1 MAKSDTFLDEFHRHV
16 FFFSEE
22 FSKNFIEILS
32 DFADKTKSIKFR
44 NMFYVFRKNG
54 GLVCCI
60 WRPVH
65 LHLDAKTGKQPAP
78 HTFGFRQVQNYI
90 TCEKL

>member
-1 MAKSDTFLDEFHRHV
+1 MNSIVMSFFL
-16 FFFSEE
+16 SE
-22 FSKNFIEILS
+22 FSDNFIEILS
-32 DFADKTKSIKFR
+32 DFADKVL
-44 NMFYVFRKNG
+44 NQLNLGMFYVFRKNG